1 MHRTLRLIAAAAFT
15 CVAAGL
21 APAHAATLTGLVAT
35 AEGQPVAGAL
45 VTLWNE
51 ARNRKETVY
60 SDAEGKYRLD
70 TAFTGKVQLR
80 GRAHMYRDFNVE
92 FDLGADDNQQHM
104 LALVRLTDPQEI
116 SDSLTAS
123 AHAAGECSVCSPST
137 KALISFRQIEEPK
150 DALFDVK
157 VELVSWWQ

>member
-1 MHRTLRLIAAAAFT
+1 MITSTLRRLSAAATLSIAAAAFASANAN
-15 CVAAGL
+15 AAN
-21 APAHAATLTGLVAT
+21 LTGLVAT
-35 AEGQPVAGAL
+35 ADGQPVAGAL

-70 TAFTGKVQLR
+70 TGFAGKVRLR

-92 FDLGADDNQQHM
+92 FDLGADDSQQHM

-116 SDSLTAS
+116 SDS
-123 AHAAGECSVCSPST
+123 
-137 KALISFRQIEEPK
+137 
-150 DALFDVK
+150 
-157 VELVSWWQ
+157 